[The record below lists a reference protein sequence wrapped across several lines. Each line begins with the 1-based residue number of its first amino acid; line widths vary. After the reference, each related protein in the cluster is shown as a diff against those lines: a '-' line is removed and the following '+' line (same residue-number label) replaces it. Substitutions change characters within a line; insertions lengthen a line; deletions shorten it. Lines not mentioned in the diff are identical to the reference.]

1 MEYTPEV
8 LEKKI
13 NYIFRDKS
21 LLRQAVTHSS
31 FCNEQKINKQKHYER
46 LEFLGDAILELVSS
60 EFLFHE
66 YKDKPEGELT
76 RMRASIVCEPTLAI
90 CARDINLDKFILLGN
105 GEEITGGRSRDSIIS
120 DAMEAL
126 IGAIY
131 LDGGFAIAKDFI
143 KKYILNDIESK
154 QLFYDSKTILQEMV
168 QKNYKERVLYELV
181 GESGPDHN
189 KTFEV
194 DVLLGEKVIGHGI
207 GRTKRKAEQQAAY
220 EAIIKINNSDKQ
232 RG

>member
-1 MEYTPEV
+1 MKNDYELNH
-8 LEKKI
+8 LEKTI
-13 NYIFRDKS
+13 GYSFNDKS
-21 LLRQAVTHSS
+21 LLKLAMTHSS
-31 FCNEQKINKQKHYER
+31 YSNDNKLGKLANNER
-46 LEFLGDAILELVSS
+46 LEFLGDAVLETSTS

-126 IGAIY
+126 IGALY

-143 KKYILNDIESK
+143 KKYVLNDIESK

-168 QKNYKERVLYELV
+168 QKNYKERVLYKLV

-220 EAIIKINNSDKQ
+220 EAILNLKKA
-232 RG
+232 